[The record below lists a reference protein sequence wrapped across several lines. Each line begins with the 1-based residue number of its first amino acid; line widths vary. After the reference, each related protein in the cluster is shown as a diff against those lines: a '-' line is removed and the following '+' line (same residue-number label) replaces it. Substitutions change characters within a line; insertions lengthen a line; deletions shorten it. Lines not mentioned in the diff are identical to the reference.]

1 MILVTGAT
9 GTIGRTL
16 LELLTERGV
25 PVRAMSRTPERIPAG
40 IEAVH
45 GDYEDPDSLRKA
57 VEGVD
62 AVFLVSAP
70 GATIPRYDLALLDVA
85 GDAGKVVKISAMK
98 TGDAGF
104 KATSAWHLPGEQ
116 AIQDSDREWTILRP
130 SVFASNSLAWMP
142 QIKAGE
148 PISTYYGDGGAGVV
162 DPRDIAAV
170 AAEALLTSDHDK
182 QIYTLTG
189 SETLSIPDQAAQLG
203 ELLGKSLR
211 VVDVPSDQ
219 MRAAMLAQGM
229 DSDTADLAVEGYE
242 VVRNGGA
249 AFVTD
254 DVATV
259 LGRAP
264 RTFKEWAQDHKHL
277 FS

>member
-9 GTIGRTL
+9 GTIGRTVLRL
-16 LELLTERGV
+16 LADRDV
-25 PVRAMSRTPERIPAG
+25 PVRAMSRTPERVPAG
-40 IEAVH
+40 FDVVH
-45 GDYEDPDSLRKA
+45 GDFEDPDSLRQAAK
-57 VEGVD
+57 GVD
-62 AVFLVSAP
+62 AVFLLSAP
-70 GATIPRYDLALLDVA
+70 GATIPRYDLALLQVA
-85 GDAGKVVKISAMK
+85 GDVGKVVKISALK
-98 TGDAGF
+98 TGDFGF

-116 AIQDSDREWTILRP
+116 AIQDSDRKWAILRP
-130 SVFASNSLAWMP
+130 SVFASNSLAWVP

-148 PISTYYGDGGAGVV
+148 PIPTYFGDGGAGVV

-170 AAEALLTSDHDK
+170 AVEALLTDAHDK

-189 SETLSIPDQAAQLG
+189 SESLTVADQAAQLG

-211 VVDVPSDQ
+211 VVDVPADQ
-219 MRAAMLAQGM
+219 IRAAMLAQGM

-242 VVRNGGA
+242 TIRNGGA

-254 DVATV
+254 DVARV

-264 RTFKEWAQDHKHL
+264 RTFKQWAQDHLEL
-277 FS
+277 FA

>member
-16 LELLTERGV
+16 LRLLAERDV

-40 IEAVH
+40 IDAVH
-45 GDYEDPDSLRKA
+45 GDFEDSDSLRKA
-57 VEGVD
+57 VDGVD
-62 AVFLVSAP
+62 AVFLLSAP
-70 GATIPRYDLALLDVA
+70 GATIPRHDLALLEVA
-85 GDAGKVVKISAMK
+85 GDVGKVVKISAMK
-98 TGDAGF
+98 TGEPGF
-104 KATSAWHLPGEQ
+104 EVTSAWHSPGEQ

-130 SVFASNSLAWMP
+130 SVFASNSLAWVP

-148 PISTYYGDGGAGVV
+148 PIPTYYGDGGAGVV

-170 AAEALLTSDHDK
+170 AVEALLTSDHNK

-189 SETLSIPDQAAQLG
+189 SETLSAADQVAHLG

-219 MRAAMLAQGM
+219 VRTAMLAQGM
-229 DSDTADLAVEGYE
+229 DSDAADLAVEGYE
-242 VVRNGGA
+242 KVRNGAA

-254 DVATV
+254 DVASV

-264 RTFKEWAQDHKHL
+264 RTFKDWAQDHLEL
-277 FS
+277 FA

>member
-16 LELLTERGV
+16 LRLLTERDV

-40 IEAVH
+40 IQVVQ

-57 VEGVD
+57 VDGVD

-85 GDAGKVVKISAMK
+85 GDAGKLVKISAMK
-98 TGDAGF
+98 TGDFGF
-104 KATSAWHLPGEQ
+104 RATSAWHLPGEQ

-130 SVFASNSLAWMP
+130 SVFASNSLAWVP

-148 PISTYYGDGGAGVV
+148 AIPTYYGDGGAGVV

-170 AAEALLTSDHDK
+170 AVEALLTSDHNK

-189 SETLSIPDQAAQLG
+189 SEILSVADQAAHLG
-203 ELLGKSLR
+203 KLLGKSLQ
-211 VVDVPSDQ
+211 VIDVPSDQ
-219 MRAAMLAQGM
+219 MRAGMLAQGM
-229 DSDTADLAVEGYE
+229 DNDAADLAVEGYE
-242 VVRNGGA
+242 AVRSGAA

-254 DVATV
+254 DVTRV

-264 RTFKEWAQDHKHL
+264 RTFQQWAQDHKEL
-277 FS
+277 FG